1 VSQGEWFTQELVFV
15 ERSSQGW
22 VAVAKGSNTANSG
35 IVAWCPR
42 EEKEEEERRKKG
54 REKKEEQG
62 RKPRANL

>member
-1 VSQGEWFTQELVFV
+1 VFV

-54 REKKEEQG
+54 REKKRGARQ
-62 RKPRANL
+62 KTKSQPVTIFFFALPA